1 MRNLGDGLKGVFAN
15 LQWTESEVPNRTLLD
30 VSYPSFRLNLSRK
43 SLVRNVKMFYQYRLT
58 CTFCINCSCIAG
70 RQWL

>member
-15 LQWTESEVPNRTLLD
+15 LQWTESKVPNRTLLD
-30 VSYPSFRLNLSRK
+30 VSDPSFCLNLSRK
-43 SLVRNVKMFYQYRLT
+43 SLVRNVKMLYQHRLT
-58 CTFCINCSCIAG
+58 CTFCINCSCIVG